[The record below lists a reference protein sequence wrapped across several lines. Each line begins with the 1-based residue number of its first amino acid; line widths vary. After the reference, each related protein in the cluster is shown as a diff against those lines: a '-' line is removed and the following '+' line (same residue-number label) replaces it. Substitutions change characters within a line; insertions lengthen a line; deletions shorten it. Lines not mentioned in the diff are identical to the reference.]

1 MTQDLPVAPLV
12 PMPASV
18 ADVLTVT
25 APRAPLIPLVLD
37 SPHSGTD
44 LPADFQ
50 PAVDPD
56 MVRISADTHVDDI
69 FAAAP
74 DHGAPLLAALF
85 PRSFLDPNRSLSDMD
100 ERMVAGTWPHPT
112 RDSNTAR
119 RGMGLIW
126 RKAWG
131 ETPMYDAPLPVAEAE
146 ARIRRY
152 WLPYHDAVR
161 QLLDGAFAQYR
172 RVWHINCHSMTDAGH
187 AMSSDGPGTRRAD
200 ICIGDMLGTSAGP
213 EFTALLREILEG
225 EGFSVAMNRPFK
237 GAELTEAYANPA
249 IGRHSVQFEINRR
262 LYMDE
267 ETRDRSADYPA
278 FKAAMTRMVG
288 CVADYVKAEAS

>member
-1 MTQDLPVAPLV
+1 MKQDLAVAPLV

-25 APRAPLIPLVLD
+25 APRTPMIPLVLD
-37 SPHSGTD
+37 SPHSGTL
-44 LPADFQ
+44 LPGDFQ
-50 PAVDPD
+50 PAVGPS
-56 MVRISADTHVDDI
+56 MVRISADTHVDDL
-69 FAAAP
+69 FSEAP

-85 PRSFLDPNRSLSDMD
+85 PRSFLDVNRSLSDMD
-100 ERMVAGTWPHPT
+100 RLMVKGGWPHPT

-131 ETPMYDAPLPVAEAE
+131 ETPMYDAPLSIAEAE

-152 WLPYHDAVR
+152 WLSYHDALR

-187 AMSSDGPGTRRAD
+187 AMSSDGPGTARDD
-200 ICIGDMLGTSAGP
+200 ICIGDMHGTSAGP
-213 EFTALLREILEG
+213 EFTALLREILTD
-225 EGFSVAMNRPFK
+225 EGFRVAMNKPFK
-237 GAELTEAYANPA
+237 GAELTEAYANPV

-267 ETRDRSADYPA
+267 TTRERSADYPA
-278 FKAAMTRMVG
+278 FKAAMTRLVER
-288 CVADYVKAEAS
+288 VADYIEGELS

>member
-1 MTQDLPVAPLV
+1 MTRPALV
-12 PMPASV
+12 PLPQPLPG
-18 ADVLTVT
+18 VLDVT
-25 APRAPLIPLVLD
+25 APRAPAIPLVLD

-44 LPADFQ
+44 LPDDFH
-50 PAVDPD
+50 PAVDAAT
-56 MVRISADTHVDDI
+56 VRVSADTHVDDI

-74 DHGAPLLAALF
+74 DEGAPLLRALF

-100 ERMVAGTWPHPT
+100 AQMVAGDWPHPV

-131 ETPMYDAPLPVAEAE
+131 DQPMYAAPLSVEEAE

-152 WLPYHDAVR
+152 WIPYHAALR
-161 QLLDGAFAQYR
+161 QLLDGAFAQHR
-172 RVWHINCHSMTDAGH
+172 CVWHLNCHSMTDAGH
-187 AMSSDGPGTRRAD
+187 AMSSDGPGTSRAD
-200 ICIGDMLGTSAGP
+200 ICIGDMHGASAGP
-213 EFTALLREILEG
+213 GFTALLREAIG
-225 EGFSVAMNRPFK
+225 AEGFSVAMNKPFK

-249 IGRHSVQFEINRR
+249 INRHSVQLEINRR

-267 ETRDRSADYPA
+267 GTRERSADYPA
-278 FKAAMTRMVG
+278 FKAAMTRVVAK
-288 CVADYVKAEAS
+288 VADHVRSESGRAG

>member
-1 MTQDLPVAPLV
+1 MTQSLLV

-18 ADVLTVT
+18 AGVLTVT

-37 SPHSGTD
+37 SPHSGIV
-44 LPADFQ
+44 LPRDFH
-50 PAVDPD
+50 PAVDPA
-56 MVRISADTHVDDI
+56 MVRISSDTHVEDI

-100 ERMVAGTWPHPT
+100 MLIVAGDWPHPT

-131 ETPMYDAPLPVAEAE
+131 ETPMYDAPLSVANAE

-152 WLPYHDAVR
+152 WLPYHDALR

-172 RVWHINCHSMTDAGH
+172 RVWHLNCHSMTDAGH
-187 AMSSDGPGTRRAD
+187 AMSSDGAGTSRAD
-200 ICIGDMLGTSAGP
+200 ICIGDMHGSSAGP
-213 EFTALLREILEG
+213 EFTALLREILTD
-225 EGFSVAMNRPFK
+225 EGFSVAMNKPFK

-267 ETRDRSADYPA
+267 VTRERSADYVA
-278 FKAAMTRMVG
+278 FKAAMTRLVSR
-288 CVADYVKAEAS
+288 VADYVASEVS